1 MSDNSSSSD
10 QHHCPPL
17 DSLTVG
23 FFLFV
28 AITMLTNIFSD
39 SFIRRSHQRQF
50 EAEMNHSES
59 ENTLPFRGLT
69 METCLDPDAD
79 ATFGFWLTGVVSTT
93 VGLVGIFGNIA
104 TIRVLTQRQ
113 MRSSVNFILIALAS
127 SDLIFIL
134 TAILLLGPTTFY
146 PYNGQL
152 KDYYFVAQ
160 PKMTIYLFPLAMIA
174 QTISIYMTFL
184 ISCERFIAVCH
195 PLKARG
201 YLTHARTKMC
211 IFLAV
216 VLSVVYN
223 IPKFFEVK
231 ILEGSDKDY
240 GSFYRVSAS
249 SLRVNE
255 FYKEIYIHWL
265 YCIVMNLIPLSSITF
280 FNLMIYRQVRTVNRL
295 RLKLT
300 TKEIK
305 DIKLTT
311 MLFCVVIVFLT
322 CSFPAVLTNILETF
336 YNIHSDLL
344 TRISNFFVM
353 LNSSV
358 NFIIYVVLVRK
369 FRLIFIRQ
377 LKSLFNIRRTEKKF
391 AMQSTTISRISNGS
405 SSDSDDNTTNETV
418 VA

>member
-1 MSDNSSSSD
+1 
-10 QHHCPPL
+10 
-17 DSLTVG
+17 
-23 FFLFV
+23 
-28 AITMLTNIFSD
+28 
-39 SFIRRSHQRQF
+39 
-50 EAEMNHSES
+50 
-59 ENTLPFRGLT
+59 
-69 METCLDPDAD
+69 MEICLDPDAD
-79 ATFGFWLTGVVSTT
+79 VTFGFWLTGVLSSL
-93 VGLVGIFGNIA
+93 VGLMGIFGNIA

-113 MRSSVNFILIALAS
+113 MRSSVNFILIALAA
-127 SDLIFIL
+127 SDLTFIV
-134 TAILLLGPTTFY
+134 TAILLLGPTTVY

-152 KDYYFVAQ
+152 KDYFFVAQ
-160 PKMTIYLFPLAMIA
+160 PNMTRYLFPLAMIA

-201 YLTHARTKMC
+201 YLTHAWTKMC
-211 IFLAV
+211 ILVAV
-216 VLSVVYN
+216 VLSVLYN

-231 ILEGSDKDY
+231 IVEGNDEEY

-249 SLRVNE
+249 PLRVNE
-255 FYKEIYIHWL
+255 YYKAIYIHWL
-265 YCIVMNLIPLSSITF
+265 YCIFMNLIPLSGITF

-311 MLFCVVIVFLT
+311 MLFCVVIVFLM

-336 YNIHSDLL
+336 YNVHSDHL
-344 TRISNFFVM
+344 TRVSNFFIM

-377 LKSLFNIRRTEKKF
+377 LKVLFNIRRRTEKKL
-391 AMQSTTISRISNGS
+391 AMQSTIVRRMSNGS
-405 SSDSDDNTTNETV
+405 SLDSDESTNETV
-418 VA
+418 A